1 MYKLLLEGWLS
12 SWQQE
17 VLNLLIECDII
28 HPCSV
33 GTDHGGNLDNES
45 YIIYRR
51 TDFAIFHTQR
61 LPFSDQNKK
70 ITHVVLVQD
79 C

>member
-17 VLNLLIECDII
+17 VLNLLIQCDII
-28 HPCSV
+28 HPRSV
-33 GTDHGGNLDNES
+33 GTDPEGNLDNES

-51 TDFAIFHTQR
+51 TGFAIFHTQH
-61 LPFSDQNKK
+61 LPFSNQNKK
-70 ITHVVLVQD
+70 IANIVFVQD